1 MLKHADNGSQAG
13 RLEADPLRGRRLFL
27 GGLAAGIVTMS
38 AVGLATAAFIQSP
51 QGLAARSAPPPGS
64 ALTATVRSE
73 VLTNVITTRGTVR
86 SARTISVTARA
97 PFATVTI
104 TRLPVRVGQRVHP
117 GRVIAEVD
125 GRPILLLRG
134 RLPAYR
140 NLHEGD
146 HGPDVLQLQRDLE
159 HLGYADYDPA
169 GYFEQSTALA
179 LLLLY
184 RSLGYDA
191 PLYHP
196 RAKMPDPGLGRRPTD
211 APIPS
216 ACLPMSEVAFVPSPS
231 ALVVTVSARVGR
243 AVPSGPIMTLATG
256 NPYVTGFLSEHQA
269 SLARPGM
276 PAQIV
281 SAAPRLVAAG
291 TVTRIGSLPVVGGPP
306 ASGLPVQVRTR
317 RPLPK
322 RMIGSRVR
330 LTLEAPV
337 TSGPVLAVPLS
348 AIYAARRGTSAYVV
362 KIAAG
367 GLAQR
372 IAVLTGPSAD
382 GLVAVQAA
390 HQGRLRPGDRVLI
403 GLRR

>member
-1 MLKHADNGSQAG
+1 MLKHADNGSQA
-13 RLEADPLRGRRLFL
+13 RPLEAHPLRGRRLFL

-184 RSLGYDA
+184 PSLAADA

-216 ACLPMSEVAFVPSPS
+216 ACLPMSEVAFV
-231 ALVVTVSARVGR
+231 
-243 AVPSGPIMTLATG
+243 
-256 NPYVTGFLSEHQA
+256 
-269 SLARPGM
+269 
-276 PAQIV
+276 
-281 SAAPRLVAAG
+281 
-291 TVTRIGSLPVVGGPP
+291 
-306 ASGLPVQVRTR
+306 
-317 RPLPK
+317 
-322 RMIGSRVR
+322 
-330 LTLEAPV
+330 
-337 TSGPVLAVPLS
+337 
-348 AIYAARRGTSAYVV
+348 
-362 KIAAG
+362 
-367 GLAQR
+367 
-372 IAVLTGPSAD
+372 
-382 GLVAVQAA
+382 
-390 HQGRLRPGDRVLI
+390 
-403 GLRR
+403 